1 MHVLRGLQ
9 HGDEWALSQ
18 LRRRIAEA
26 ARPPRKIVNYRHAF
40 HAGNFADVVKHA
52 VLADILL
59 HLKKKEKPFFVL
71 DTHAG
76 RGIYDLQAAEA
87 TRTGEAEFGIERLR
101 PLFASKDLPDALKAY
116 FECVAAAGA
125 AHYPGSPLIAAHLLR
140 PQDRLVAIEKH
151 AEEFAALQ
159 SALASFR
166 NAKAIA
172 GDGYERIAAFLPP
185 PERRG
190 LVLIDPPY
198 EADDEFARAADALTA
213 AYRRFATGIYVLWFP
228 VKSKGAADAF
238 CGEVLAS
245 GAAKILRVDIAIKTK
260 SGDDKERLS
269 SAGLIVI
276 NAPFGLDTRM
286 SAIGEVIAPLLN
298 GSINIEWLAG

>member
-1 MHVLRGLQ
+1 M
-9 HGDEWALSQ
+9 
-18 LRRRIAEA
+18 
-26 ARPPRKIVNYRHAF
+26 NYRHAF
-40 HAGNFADVVKHA
+40 HAGNFADVVKHVA
-52 VLADILL
+52 LADILL

-87 TRTGEAEFGIERLR
+87 TRTGESAQGIERLR
-101 PLFASKDLPDALKAY
+101 PLFARKDLPDTLKTY

-125 AHYPGSPLIAAHLLR
+125 SHYPGSPLIAAHLLR

-151 AEEFAALQ
+151 AEEFAVLQ

-166 NAKAIA
+166 NAKAVA
-172 GDGYERIAAFLPP
+172 ADGYERIAAFLPP

-198 EADDEFARAADALTA
+198 EADDEFTRAAGALAA

-228 VKSKGAADAF
+228 IKSKGAPDAF

-245 GAAKILRVDIAIKTK
+245 RAAKTLRVDVAVRPK
-260 SGDDKERLS
+260 SEDGKERLT

-276 NAPFGLDTRM
+276 NPPFGLDTRM
-286 SAIGEVIAPLLN
+286 SAISEIIAPLLN
-298 GSINIEWLAG
+298 GSINIEWLAGEN